1 MGLDIYLRK
10 SKLKFKGNLDKWE
23 DVRAYIDDNDK
34 REQAKLTKL
43 IKRELP
49 KVERA
54 YKYIRNSNHC
64 LLDYNDEYY
73 QFVSKIRNLICVNF
87 SFRIHPFVS
96 SVLTPDELKE
106 KLKTAVKD
114 QDVPFYGYFRR
125 NYLVVDYFKGMGL
138 YHDGFVFCDREA
150 IVKFVDDCED
160 LLKYHKDWKTPLVT
174 TEEGRRYGYPD
185 SSDFYDN
192 VEFTIKEMKRFLK
205 HVGKD
210 EYVYIVFS

>member
-1 MGLDIYLRK
+1 MGLDIYFYKTRQ
-10 SKLKFKGNLDKWE
+10 KFNGNIDNWDE
-23 DVRAYIDDNDK
+23 VRAYIDDND
-34 REQAKLTKL
+34 RCEQDKLKKF

-54 YKYIRNSNHC
+54 YKYVRSSVNC

-73 QFVSKIRNLICVNF
+73 QFVSKLRNLICVNF
-87 SFRIHPFVS
+87 SFRIHPYVS

-106 KLKTAVKD
+106 KLKDTVKN
-114 QDVPFYGYFRR
+114 QDLPFYGYFRR

-185 SSDFYDN
+185 GSDFYEN
-192 VEFTIKEMKRFLK
+192 VEFTIKEMKKFLRR
-205 HVGKD
+205 VGKG
-210 EYVYIVFS
+210 EYVYIIFS